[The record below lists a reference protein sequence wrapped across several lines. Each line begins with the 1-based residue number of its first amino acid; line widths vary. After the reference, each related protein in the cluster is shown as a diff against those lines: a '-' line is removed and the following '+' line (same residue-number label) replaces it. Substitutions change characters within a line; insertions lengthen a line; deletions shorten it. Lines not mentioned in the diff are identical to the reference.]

1 MATYKNRNL
10 EILLSLALIASTLP
24 HIEANSAAQIKKV
37 QIGVKVGESGI
48 LVLKRGQKKQL
59 NCKTKPK
66 KAKNQLVY
74 KSSKPTIIRV
84 NKKGVVKA
92 LKGRGSA
99 KITVSSKAAPKKKAS
114 ITVKAGT
121 PIRNIRIEDT
131 ATVKWTSANWI
142 LKEENGV
149 LRKHYETFEVNLS
162 PYEGKFHVTQTRTLI
177 LSASVTPSNATSKN
191 LKWTANKSDKY
202 VSFVP
207 KGSTCIVYIRGV
219 QAYDDYDITITAT
232 TTDGSNKKSST
243 TIRVLLPTTGPC
255 YIPETPEPTI
265 VPTTE
270 PPTTTPSSTPTTIP
284 SPTPDT
290 TLPANTVVYDMADEA
305 GVNPETG
312 INSNYDKS

>member
-1 MATYKNRNL
+1 MVTYKNRNL
-10 EILLSLALIASTLP
+10 AILLSLALIASTLP
-24 HIEANSAAQIKKV
+24 HIEANSAAQFKKV
-37 QIGVKVGESGI
+37 QIGVKVGETGI

-92 LKGRGSA
+92 LKDRGSA
-99 KITVSSKAAPKKKAS
+99 KITVNLKAAPKKKAS

-121 PIRNIRIEDT
+121 PIRNIQINDT
-131 ATVKWTSANWI
+131 ATEKWTSANFEI
-142 LKEENGV
+142 INVNGV
-149 LRKHYETFEVNLS
+149 LKKRYPTYEVNLS
-162 PYEGKFHVTQTRTLI
+162 PYEGKFHVPQTRTLI

-207 KGSTCIVYIRGV
+207 KGSTCIVYIRRV
-219 QAYDDYDITITAT
+219 QAYDDYDIKITAT

-243 TIRVLLPTTGPC
+243 TIRVLLPSTGPC
-255 YIPETPEPTI
+255 IIPETPAPTQ

-270 PPTTTPSSTPTTIP
+270 TKG
-284 SPTPDT
+284 
-290 TLPANTVVYDMADEA
+290 A
-305 GVNPETG
+305 G
-312 INSNYDKS
+312 